1 MATLPPNI
9 SYYAAAAKE
18 ELRLHRLQIEEMH
31 AATDILTR
39 RAAELETLLRAC
51 ERLQASMQSVG
62 EVIDYVSPD
71 EIVGEFPN
79 ERTQT

>member
-18 ELRLHRLQIEEMH
+18 ALRLHRLHIEEMH

-39 RAAELETLLRAC
+39 RRRSLKLF
-51 ERLQASMQSVG
+51 
-62 EVIDYVSPD
+62 YVHANGSKRRCNP
-71 EIVGEFPN
+71 
-79 ERTQT
+79 

>member
-1 MATLPPNI
+1 MATLPPKI
-9 SYYAAAAKE
+9 SYYAAAAAE

-31 AATDILTR
+31 AAAYNLTR

-51 ERLQASMQSVG
+51 ERLTECIQNVG

-71 EIVGEFPN
+71 ETVGEFPN
-79 ERTQT
+79 ERGLT